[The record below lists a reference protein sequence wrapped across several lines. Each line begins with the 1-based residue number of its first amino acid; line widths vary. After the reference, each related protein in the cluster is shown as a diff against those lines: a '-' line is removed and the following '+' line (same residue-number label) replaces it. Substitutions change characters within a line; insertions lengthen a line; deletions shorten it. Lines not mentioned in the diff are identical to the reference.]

1 MPAMKASVA
10 ANSSSK
16 GRARPPSN
24 ASRSRSNAKGLRYD
38 AAALLSQLAVQQS
51 LLNQIKTCNEILQVN
66 AGERSTQ
73 EWKSRVAFLLS
84 GNSKTHFDDIVEDL
98 LLDEALR
105 SPIDFSLPTDS
116 DSQLLVGLTFA
127 EASGTDA
134 AEIQAIAACLVNC
147 AYYANFKQPP
157 KKCYN
162 DSFGDGTILSA
173 IKNCS
178 QAYESRQW
186 KRVMDGDSLQ
196 TKADLE
202 AALIPVEVAKLKAC
216 CDGVAT
222 VAAGAVPYSDRISK
236 RNLIQFNQA
245 TNSPPSIR
253 QEKVTTYGVHT
264 FYAFKSGR
272 ECQ

>member
-1 MPAMKASVA
+1 MPTKSTSLA
-10 ANSSSK
+10 ANSPST
-16 GRARPPSN
+16 GRARRPSK
-24 ASRSRSNAKGLRYD
+24 AEKSRSNLTGPRD
-38 AAALLSQLAVQQS
+38 DDSALLSKLAVQQS
-51 LLNQIKTCNEILQVN
+51 LLNQLKTCNEILQIN
-66 AGERSTQ
+66 AGDRFIQ
-73 EWKSRVAFLLS
+73 EWKSRVSFLLS
-84 GNSKTHFDDIVEDL
+84 GNSKAHFDDIVEHL
-98 LLDEALR
+98 LLDETLR

-134 AEIQAIAACLVNC
+134 SEIQAIAACLVNC

-162 DSFGDGTILSA
+162 ESFGDGTILSA
-173 IKNCS
+173 IKKCS

-186 KRVMDGDSLQ
+186 KRVMDGDALQ
-196 TKADLE
+196 SKAALE
-202 AALIPVEVAKLKAC
+202 AVLIPVEVAKLKAC

-222 VAAGAVPYSDRISK
+222 VTAGEVPYSDQAAK

-245 TNSPPSIR
+245 TNSPPSVR
-253 QEKVTTYGVHT
+253 QEKVTAYGVHT

>member
-1 MPAMKASVA
+1 MPAIETSVS
-10 ANSSSK
+10 ANSPSS
-16 GRARPPSN
+16 GRARPPSK
-24 ASRSRSNAKGLRYD
+24 AAKSRSNAQGPRDD
-38 AAALLSQLAVQQS
+38 AAALLSKLEVQQS
-51 LLNQIKTCNEILQVN
+51 LLNQLKTCNEILKVD
-66 AGERSTQ
+66 AEERSVQ

-84 GNSKTHFDDIVEDL
+84 GNSKAHFDDIVEDL

-105 SPIDFSLPTDS
+105 SPIDFSLPSDS
-116 DSQLLVGLTFA
+116 DSKLLVGLTFA

-134 AEIQAIAACLVNC
+134 AEIQAIAACFVNC

-196 TKADLE
+196 TKAELE

-222 VAAGAVPYSDRISK
+222 VKAGAVPYSDHAST

-245 TNSPPSIR
+245 TNSPPSNR